1 MLIKDFYKIVNI
13 EHSNNKITGKI
24 ILNEKHN
31 VYKGHFPAQPVV
43 PGVIQIQIVK
53 EILSETINENLILK
67 NAGNIKYLALLIPS
81 ESQELNV
88 IIEYK
93 QEDNSD
99 YNVKASINSSN
110 TTFMKLKGVYSI
122 IK

>member
-1 MLIKDFYKIVNI
+1 MLIKNFYKIVNI
-13 EHSNNKITGKI
+13 KHSNNSIIGKI

-53 EILSETINENLILK
+53 EILSETINKNLLLK
-67 NAGNIKYLALLIPS
+67 NAGNIKYLALLTPS
-81 ESQELNV
+81 ENRELNV

-93 QEDNSD
+93 QEDNND

-110 TTFMKLKGVYSI
+110 TTFMKLKGVYSLA
-122 IK
+122 